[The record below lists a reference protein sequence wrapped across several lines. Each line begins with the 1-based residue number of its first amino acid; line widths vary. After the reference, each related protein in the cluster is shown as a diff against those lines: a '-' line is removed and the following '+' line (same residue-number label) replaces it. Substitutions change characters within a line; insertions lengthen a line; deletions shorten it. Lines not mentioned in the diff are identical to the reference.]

1 MAAVQW
7 GLTCVDP
14 GNEGLLPG
22 VGLLSSWNQV
32 RCCEQVCKRHLNG
45 GIMREDAEMMCSCDW
60 LDQSLPIGTL
70 QGTANKSCLT
80 AANYVRCLVEKSIL
94 HYISAV
100 EMPANEGWEKMKLKW
115 LEASCIFHDDS

>member
-1 MAAVQW
+1 
-7 GLTCVDP
+7 
-14 GNEGLLPG
+14 
-22 VGLLSSWNQV
+22 
-32 RCCEQVCKRHLNG
+32 
-45 GIMREDAEMMCSCDW
+45 MREDAEMMCSCDW